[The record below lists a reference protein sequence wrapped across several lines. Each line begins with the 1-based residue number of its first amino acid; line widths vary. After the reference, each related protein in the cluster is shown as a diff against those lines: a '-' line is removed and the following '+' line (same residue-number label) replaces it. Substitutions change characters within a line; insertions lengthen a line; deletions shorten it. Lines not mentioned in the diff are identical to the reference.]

1 MTEDP
6 PVMSLQAEMDR
17 ESDRRAA
24 DREKPSIDSEQ
35 MAEPPP
41 VTPEEMAEV
50 EHPPVVVDTPAM
62 VEDAVDL
69 DATTEQRAAKI
80 NMTEVADISETPHPE
95 AAKDEDP
102 KDDKRNCGLP
112 DRLWPVK
119 EIVAYELLHSVTGPM
134 RDKIEYTTHE
144 RNMYDRYQKL
154 VMRAAGKDHFVAA
167 YRMFNAKLP
176 ERRAQALDLN
186 AMKVS

>member
-69 DATTEQRAAKI
+69 DKTQEQRAAKI
-80 NMTEVADISETPHPE
+80 NLTEVADISDTPHPV
-95 AAKDEDP
+95 AKIEDN
-102 KDDKRNCGLP
+102 KLDDRRNCGIP
-112 DRLWPVK
+112 ERLWPVK
-119 EIVAYELLHSVTGPM
+119 EIVAYENLHSISGM
-134 RDKIEYTTHE
+134 DRDTLEYTAHE

-154 VMRAAGKDHFVAA
+154 VDRAAAKDHFVVAL
-167 YRMFNAKLP
+167 RMFNAKLP
-176 ERRAQALDLN
+176 ERPAQRLN
-186 AMKVS
+186 LNDMKVS

>member
-24 DREKPSIDSEQ
+24 DREKPSAENSATHAEQ
-35 MAEPPP
+35 MADIP
-41 VTPEEMAEV
+41 VTPEEMAE
-50 EHPPVVVDTPAM
+50 

-112 DRLWPVK
+112 ERLWPVK